1 MMHQGSERTW
11 PCSTAMVFATVIFAA
26 TATID
31 ASTAAGHRLIG
42 GGEAVAGTLEDDQE
56 TTTCQFCP
64 HPKTAK
70 VFGAAA
76 SGSAIS
82 SIGVL
87 SPNEAYAAVAAE
99 DLEVLD
105 MTVYK
110 CEEWERLPAQLAA
123 AATAGVKLVA
133 GFESESEFAKF
144 CPNFKGAD
152 GLVDWPGVAAQ
163 LANLSLAYPNLVGYR
178 FDDYIG
184 CCHLQQYGN
193 LTSNP
198 NPTVYYGGLPQDTE
212 KMQAAAK
219 AINPDFMMLAVVY
232 DAQLAFQSPFSFSFG
247 QRAWLQPA
255 IPSQATAG
263 HHGSFLPAGT
273 SVTMRVAFDFPA
285 SAAAPAQLRL
295 DFLET
300 TQFLYGVTT
309 ADALAKSHGL
319 VRRQLSAN
327 GRCLLLDHDLANIT
341 DSLFPPSTPQTD
353 GRVFVHS
360 ISISPACLNAG
371 RNVLEWELRG
381 TANLSSWYSTHKN
394 FVSVWDIFLE
404 GPMVPR
410 GRALVGN
417 SSWTN
422 VSFDINDFGPVVPA
436 TAQGQVRP
444 AFVCILLSLL
454 ALCLS
459 LSAEHDYAS
468 LLASYNVCRSSFP
481 TRICCSGRSSS
492 AGPIVCTANCL
503 SSTEF
508 SSAGSRWILFGPS
521 QTVNAVHQ
529 SSSSTVC
536 CCARPEGHLRVL
548 TPFQDESATL
558 NTSDIFAS

>member
-1 MMHQGSERTW
+1 MQSLRHHGREYTW
-11 PCSTAMVFATVIFAA
+11 RWYSTAMVFSTVVVAA
-26 TATID
+26 TATND
-31 ASTAAGHRLIG
+31 ASVAAGHRRILG
-42 GGEAVAGTLEDDQE
+42 PGVVAGTLDQ
-56 TTTCQFCP
+56 TTCPFCP

-82 SIGVL
+82 AIGAL
-87 SPNEAYAAVAAE
+87 SPNETYAAVAAE
-99 DLEVLD
+99 GLEVLD
-105 MTVYK
+105 MTVYT
-110 CEEWERLPAQLAA
+110 CEEWERLPAQLTA
-123 AATAGVKLVA
+123 AATAGVKIVA
-133 GFESESEFAKF
+133 GFESESKFAEF
-144 CPNFKGAD
+144 CPNFKSAD

-163 LANLSLAYPNLVGYR
+163 LANLSLVHPNLVGYR
-178 FDDYIG
+178 FDDFIG

-193 LTSNP
+193 LTSKIDP
-198 NPTVYYGGLPQDTE
+198 SVYYGGLPQYTE

-263 HHGSFLPAGT
+263 HHGSFLPRGT
-273 SVTMRVAFDFPA
+273 SVTMRVAFELRAFG
-285 SAAAPAQLRL
+285 AAPAQLRL

-309 ADALAKSHGL
+309 AEALAKSHGL

-381 TANLSSWYSTHKN
+381 TANVSSWYSTHKN

-422 VSFDINDFGPVVPA
+422 VSFEINDFGPVVPA
-436 TAQGQVRP
+436 TAQGQVRT
-444 AFVCILLSLL
+444 AFVDMSLSIL

-468 LLASYNVCRSSFP
+468 LVGVVFVSLRSLFASVAAGALRRVKSCVQP
-481 TRICCSGRSSS
+481 TAS
-492 AGPIVCTANCL
+492 ARRHSALLEAN
-503 SSTEF
+503 
-508 SSAGSRWILFGPS
+508 GPS
-521 QTVNAVHQ
+521 LGRHIW
-529 SSSSTVC
+529 STWCIRAAALPYVV
-536 CCARPEGHLRVL
+536 ALGPKGV
-548 TPFQDESATL
+548 FGS
-558 NTSDIFAS
+558 